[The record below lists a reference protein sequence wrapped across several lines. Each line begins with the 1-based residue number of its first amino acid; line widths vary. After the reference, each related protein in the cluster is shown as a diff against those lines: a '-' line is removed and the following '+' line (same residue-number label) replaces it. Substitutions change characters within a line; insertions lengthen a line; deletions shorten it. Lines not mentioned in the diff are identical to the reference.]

1 MRWFVSGSFYSS
13 LKEAPPLP
21 AEEYTPWV
29 YSKAT
34 GERVED
40 IRISKT
46 NGKKICP
53 DIHIF
58 VALKCAVWT
67 PSPTDIP
74 HMPMVLLPVSEER
87 VFQALRAP
95 FVNRQV
101 MAISAWLFSR
111 ANEAKIVQKVQP
123 CQFLVNQAFVY
134 PLAHKDPHLV
144 FTKRN
149 KVLSAKRLVWKR
161 KCTDESKTLKEP
173 RCLSVGEWG
182 SWNIQCTTTLE
193 LKIK

>member
-1 MRWFVSGSFYSS
+1 
-13 LKEAPPLP
+13 
-21 AEEYTPWV
+21 
-29 YSKAT
+29 
-34 GERVED
+34 
-40 IRISKT
+40 
-46 NGKKICP
+46 
-53 DIHIF
+53 
-58 VALKCAVWT
+58 
-67 PSPTDIP
+67 
-74 HMPMVLLPVSEER
+74 MPMVLLPVIEER

-123 CQFLVNQAFVY
+123 CQFLVSQAFVY

-161 KCTDESKTLKEP
+161 KCTDESKTLKELFP
-173 RCLSVGEWG
+173 RDQLFSLIMLLV
-182 SWNIQCTTTLE
+182 STTSYRYIL
-193 LKIK
+193 L